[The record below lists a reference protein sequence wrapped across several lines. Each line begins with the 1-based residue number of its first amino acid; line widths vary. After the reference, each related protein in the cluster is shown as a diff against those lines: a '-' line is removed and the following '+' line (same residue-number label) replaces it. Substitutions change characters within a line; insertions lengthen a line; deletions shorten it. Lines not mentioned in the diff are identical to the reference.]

1 MTTAPG
7 EREAVIDATIT
18 TSPVVECIGVS
29 RTFGSGAT
37 AVRAVRDV
45 NCRISPWARIA
56 VTGPSGSG
64 KSSLL
69 HLIAGLDAPTA
80 GSVRWPAL
88 QDGGRDHPR
97 GIGVVFQGPSLLPSL
112 DVTENVA
119 LPLLFAGRAEHTAM
133 HDARAALDLVGIGD
147 LAAKLPDELSGGQ
160 SQRVA
165 IARVLAARPR
175 VILADEPTGRLDH
188 HTADRVI
195 TVLLDTAISIGAAV
209 IVSTHDPVV
218 AARLPDRWVMRD
230 GHLDTSSTDRG
241 AT

>member
-1 MTTAPG
+1 MTSSRG
-7 EREAVIDATIT
+7 EREAAIDTVT
-18 TSPVVECIGVS
+18 TDPALVECTNVS
-29 RTFGSGAT
+29 RTFGSGPT
-37 AVRAVRDV
+37 AVHAVRDV
-45 NCRISPWARIA
+45 NCRIPPWA
-56 VTGPSGSG
+56 
-64 KSSLL
+64 LL

-88 QDGGRDHPR
+88 HDSGPGRPM

-112 DVTENVA
+112 DVAENVA
-119 LPLLFAGRAEHTAM
+119 LPLLFAGQAEHTAM
-133 HDARAALDLVGIGD
+133 GNVRAVLDLVGIGE

-165 IARVLAARPR
+165 IARALAARPR
-175 VILADEPTGRLDH
+175 LILADEPTGKLDH

-195 TVLLDTAISIGAAV
+195 TVLLDTAITIGAAV

-218 AARLPDRWVMRD
+218 AARLPDQWVMRD
-230 GHLDTSSTDRG
+230 GHLKTCPADRG